1 MGTKGEIGT
10 SAKTGL
16 QGLWA
21 WLDRKE
27 PACHVGE
34 GRGWRDGR
42 KEGGRKKKVRERKGT
57 GEKWEGKEKARGE
70 RRRK

>member
-10 SAKTGL
+10 TAKTGL

-57 GEKWEGKEKARGE
+57 GEK
-70 RRRK
+70 